1 MSKRIAVFSACV
13 FASLFVSLVAAPAVA
28 QGTTRVT
35 IKNPDPAKWAGRTPF
50 FSKSTGEFTC
60 RPLACSDAAK
70 VTASIST
77 SPTRSP
83 DPQALAKLAAK
94 IPDSVAQANANNA
107 SGMTPGR
114 KVERVSSGA
123 TTLRGYP
130 AIVQEL
136 RVVGGE
142 KGPVYLVKASMF
154 VKSALVNVSSFSPS
168 LELARR
174 NRDLFIKAMEVD
186 DTPTSR

>member
-1 MSKRIAVFSACV
+1 MSTRIIGLCAIILAALAVSP
-13 FASLFVSLVAAPAVA
+13 AAA

-35 IKNPDPAKWAGRTPF
+35 VKNPDPAKWAGRTPF

-70 VTASIST
+70 VTASIAT

-94 IPDSVAQANANNA
+94 IPESVAQANANNA

-114 KVERVSSGA
+114 KVERMSSGA

-136 RVVGGE
+136 RFVGGE

-154 VKSALVNVSSFSPS
+154 VKSALVNFSSFSPS

-174 NRDLFIKAMEVD
+174 NRDLFIKAMEVE
-186 DTPTSR
+186 DTPIQR